1 MSRELFLR
9 WAPFVRNLQTARPVE
24 VEMNGTIYFRADHEL
39 VGRVIA
45 EKLRR
50 KNDRQGF
57 DDGFRIVAPRHDAMA
72 KSAAV

>member
-1 MSRELFLR
+1 
-9 WAPFVRNLQTARPVE
+9 
-24 VEMNGTIYFRADHEL
+24 MNGTIYFRADHEL

-57 DDGFRIVAPRHDAMA
+57 GDAFRIACPRRDSID
-72 KSAAV
+72 KSAAA